1 MPPAATCATRT
12 PCKQWHGDACAR
24 MVRHAAGWCPVDVN
38 LAQELSQAKRR
49 MVTSVYL
56 QAGLW
61 RHNIVARAL
70 LVWLPCRLLILI
82 AAKRPGLCMLDEACV
97 SMLCT
102 SLLARSAAHRLRSML
117 AFELAGMDRPATHL
131 ARVIQCQSVPAAER
145 SLPCTRKS
153 WNATL
158 LNA

>member
-1 MPPAATCATRT
+1 MRVQEWFGMLLGGA
-12 PCKQWHGDACAR
+12 
-24 MVRHAAGWCPVDVN
+24 PVDVN

-49 MVTSVYL
+49 TVTSVYL

-82 AAKRPGLCMLDEACV
+82 AAKRPGLCMHDEACV
-97 SMLCT
+97 SLLCT
-102 SLLARSAAHRLRSML
+102 SLLARSAAHRLQSML
-117 AFELAGMDRPATHL
+117 ALELAGTSRPAAHL
-131 ARVIQCQSVPAAER
+131 ACVVQCQGVPAAKR

-153 WNATL
+153 CNAML